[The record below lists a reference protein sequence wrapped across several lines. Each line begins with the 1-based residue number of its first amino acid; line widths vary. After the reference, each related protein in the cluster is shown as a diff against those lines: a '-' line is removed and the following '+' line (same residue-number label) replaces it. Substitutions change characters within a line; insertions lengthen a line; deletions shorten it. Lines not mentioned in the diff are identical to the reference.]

1 MSSPTQRTL
10 AEMRTRGYELV
21 DVVEH
26 FNFFTKRRHD
36 LWGFGD
42 VLCVGAQGIAIVQ
55 TTSGDNLSKRVHKIL
70 ESDALPVLQRA
81 GVKVLAHG
89 WRKNAKGR
97 YVLREVDLSAPEPA
111 VDVDW
116 EAA

>member
-1 MSSPTQRTL
+1 
-10 AEMRTRGYELV
+10 MRTRGYELV

>member
-1 MSSPTQRTL
+1 MSSPTQRSLATL
-10 AEMRTRGYELV
+10 RSSYELV
-21 DVVEH
+21 DVVERWIPGACI
-26 FNFFTKRRHD
+26 RRD
-36 LWGFGD
+36 FAGFGD
-42 VLCVGAQGIAIVQ
+42 IIAIGPGVCVVQ

-89 WRKNAKGR
+89 WRLNSKKR
-97 YVLREVDLSAPEPA
+97 WVLREVDLSGPEPA